1 LLGKHQ
7 IAINALYVVVILLGG
22 ILAGKPAAY
31 VTAFLSLLGCIAVE
45 NSFGYSPPDQ
55 FLSQGSQLIIYL
67 IAAYLGGALGE
78 ALLAHV
84 GESYQKNTDLTLLLE
99 ASLIVASSLDF
110 EKTLP
115 ELTQKI
121 LYGLPASFVRIDL
134 IEGEKAIC
142 FGSAAQRTA
151 LDHPDEIARQ
161 IVIKDSP
168 LFSRLIEKPQVTLLS
183 SEKLQS
189 GRERLSFYE
198 IFPSEIKNCCVIPLL
213 AKQNVCGILSVGE
226 ARDLARELFDAN
238 KLEFLGT
245 LANQLGVV
253 IDNVRLSQAE
263 KQKAK
268 RLEVLYE
275 IANVFNTTIELN
287 DLLEKLHG
295 LLMQVL
301 PADTY
306 YVGFLDKEKQ
316 VVDISLLIDD
326 GKRFEAQKV
335 GVNEGLIGYVVRTQQ
350 PLFIRSL
357 EEEWEKLPVKP
368 LQLGQSKMSASWMG
382 VPLGKDEHLNGI
394 LAVASYQPNAF
405 SDEDFSLLIS
415 VAQQAKLAFDNARH
429 HAQVEEQARRDSL
442 TGALNHRIFLEK
454 LDAMVKL
461 ARIENQPL
469 SLIMLDIDFFKEY
482 NDSYGHV
489 LGDEVLRLAVN
500 TIQKNIHVSDIVGRW
515 GGEEFGVILAN
526 TSLEDACKVSERIRK
541 TLANLSIQENE
552 QTIPAPTVS
561 QGIACYP
568 IQAQSPEELVVKA
581 DQALYFAKS
590 GGRDQIC
597 VWGEEISCR

>member
-1 LLGKHQ
+1 
-7 IAINALYVVVILLGG
+7 
-22 ILAGKPAAY
+22 
-31 VTAFLSLLGCIAVE
+31 
-45 NSFGYSPPDQ
+45 
-55 FLSQGSQLIIYL
+55 
-67 IAAYLGGALGE
+67 
-78 ALLAHV
+78 
-84 GESYQKNTDLTLLLE
+84 
-99 ASLIVASSLDF
+99 
-110 EKTLP
+110 
-115 ELTQKI
+115 
-121 LYGLPASFVRIDL
+121 
-134 IEGEKAIC
+134 
-142 FGSAAQRTA
+142 
-151 LDHPDEIARQ
+151 
-161 IVIKDSP
+161 
-168 LFSRLIEKPQVTLLS
+168 
-183 SEKLQS
+183 
-189 GRERLSFYE
+189 
-198 IFPSEIKNCCVIPLL
+198 EIKNCCVIPLL

-226 ARDLARELFDAN
+226 ARDLAREVFDAN